1 MGQKVQM
8 LASIAHDPEFVILD
22 EPFSGLDR

>member
-1 MGQKVQM
+1 V

-22 EPFSGLDR
+22 EPFSGWTRSTNR